1 MLKTLKEAKGR
12 SFHSLVFA
20 GAKIAGKRVILR
32 TDLDVPLTGGEVGE
46 DYRLAAPVPTLN
58 FLLKKGARVLLIGHA
73 GRPEG
78 KPDPKFSLR
87 PVAVRLSEILG
98 REVEFFSDFESLGGW
113 KGSLGM
119 LENLRFWEGKSL
131 DPARDEEAQE
141 FAKRLAGL
149 GEIYVNES
157 FANSH
162 RDHASISG
170 VPRFLPS
177 FAGFHLLK
185 EVAELEG
192 VLESPK
198 RPLLFVLGGVK
209 TETKVPLVADFAKIA
224 DLVLLGGRLIF
235 EPSLKRIEKV
245 MFPVDAVE
253 TFDIGPRSAALF
265 SEKIKEAQTVVWS
278 GPVGKWEEEK
288 YAEGTRAVAEAVAA
302 NPGKTIVGGGDTIA
316 AVGAFGLLGKIKYV
330 SMGGG
335 AMLEFLAGKKLP
347 GLEALGYHERA

>member
-32 TDLDVPLTGGEVGE
+32 ADLDVPMKDGKVGE
-46 DYRLAAPVPTLN
+46 DYRLKALLPTLN
-58 FLLKKGARVLLIGHA
+58 YLIKNGARVLIIGHA

-78 KPDPKFSLR
+78 KDLVFSLR
-87 PVAVRLSEILG
+87 TVAVRLSEILG

-113 KGSLGM
+113 KGSVGM
-119 LENLRFWEGKSL
+119 LENLRFWEGEEEG
-131 DPARDEEAQE
+131 DPVFIQ
-141 FAKRLAGL
+141 KLCGL

-162 RDHASISG
+162 RDHVSISG

-224 DLVLLGGRLIF
+224 DLVLLGGRLMF

-245 MFPVDAVE
+245 IFPVDAVE

-265 SEKIKEAQTVVWS
+265 SEKIKEAQTVVWN

-288 YAEGTRAVAEAVAA
+288 YAGGTRAVAEAVAA

-316 AVGAFGLLGKIKYV
+316 AVDAFGLLGKIKYV

-335 AMLEFLAGKKLP
+335 AMLEFLAGKELP
-347 GLEALGYHERA
+347 GLEALRFYND

>member
-32 TDLDVPLTGGEVGE
+32 ADLDVPLKDSQVGE
-46 DYRLAAPVPTLN
+46 DYRLQALLPTL
-58 FLLKKGARVLLIGHA
+58 KLLIKEGAKILVIGHV

-119 LENLRFWEGKSL
+119 LENLRFWEGEEEG
-131 DPARDEEAQE
+131 DPVFIQ
-141 FAKRLAGL
+141 KLCSL

-224 DLVLLGGRLIF
+224 DLVLLGGRLMF

-245 MFPVDAVE
+245 MLPVDAVE

-265 SEKIKEAQTVVWS
+265 SEKIKEAQTVIWS

-302 NPGKTIVGGGDTIA
+302 NPGRTIVGGGDTIA
-316 AVGAFGLLGKIKYV
+316 AVDAFGLLGKIKYV